1 MRKNS
6 AATAAPIYVSIL
18 MVLLALSGSLLSLT
32 TNTRPDDVLFSAIIL
47 ELFIYMIPAAFW
59 CRIRGLDFIEA
70 SGAKL
75 FAPSNTPFILS
86 AFFVYAFGSMF
97 LLFLSVSP
105 DSSSTT
111 SMALELIDEADSALI
126 SLCYVVIPAISEEML
141 FRSILLHEYREW
153 KGMWAL
159 TITSLFFAMLH
170 FSFSSFIYFF
180 WGGFMLGLLTL
191 VTHSSIP
198 AIILHMISN
207 FVTLYFSDTI
217 SNFLSSVEN
226 SVVLVFLLSV
236 FFLLSLY
243 FLASTLQT
251 LYEKK
256 SEEYD
261 EGTLKGS
268 RIDAIKKL
276 SKAGRLEKSKKP
288 DIPAICATARDMFLS
303 PTVLIAIC
311 VFVFIALDVI

>member
-1 MRKNS
+1 M
-6 AATAAPIYVSIL
+6 AAPIYVSIL
-18 MVLLALSGSLLSLT
+18 MILLALSGKLLSLT
-32 TNTRPDDVLFSAIIL
+32 STTRPDDVLFSAIIL
-47 ELFIYMIPAAFW
+47 ELFVYMIPAAFW
-59 CRIRGLDFIEA
+59 CRIRGLDFIGA
-70 SGAKL
+70 SGTKL
-75 FAPSNTPFILS
+75 FPPSNTPFIIS
-86 AFFVYAFGSMF
+86 SFFVYAFGALF
-97 LLFLSVSP
+97 LLFISP
-105 DSSSTT
+105 ATDATVNTVTT
-111 SMALELIDEADSALI
+111 LQLIDEADSALI

-141 FRSILLHEYREW
+141 FRSILLYEYKEW
-153 KGMWAL
+153 KGMWSL

-198 AIILHMISN
+198 AIILHMASN

-217 SNFLSSVEN
+217 SGFLSSVEN
-226 SVVLVFLLSV
+226 SVVLIFLLSTL
-236 FFLLSLY
+236 FLLSLY
-243 FLASTLQT
+243 FLASSLQT

-256 SEEYD
+256 SEEYE

-276 SKAGRLEKSKKP
+276 SKAGRLEKPKKA

-303 PTVLIAIC
+303 PTVLLAIC
-311 VFVFIALDVI
+311 IFVFITLDVI